1 MDRRYEPTRHRG
13 GEAACRPERGER
25 TARERRDRADACA
38 PRAVVASPSRP
49 RATSDGGWTD
59 LGPGRRGEDGA
70 RGVALP
76 ALLAMPRCFFMAA
89 GRVLGWVL
97 GPRAR
102 RLLAATP
109 VLCCGRSLLLSARF
123 EVVACACMD
132 GWWQVYYEK
141 RKRRQEEKA
150 ASTASASAGSKK
162 ERKGSINNGAHFPL
176 SLRRLSPPPPH
187 TSPLPNTYALSP
199 CPSPTPLS
207 RRRRFFAGYDDEH
220 YDYIV
225 KSGELFNDRY
235 EVSTV
240 IGKGSFGQVV
250 KAYDNQRGDSVAIKI
265 IKSKKP
271 FLQQAKTEIELL
283 QFLNQKDPTDTA
295 CIVRLQEHFMFR
307 GHQCLVFE
315 MLSYNLYDLLRH
327 TTFKGVSLNLIRK
340 FGKQILKALCFL
352 ALRDVSVIHCD
363 LKPENILLRHP
374 KRSAIKLI
382 DFGSSCRDGQT
393 VYSYIQSRFYRS
405 PEVLL
410 GCPYSTAIDMW
421 SLGCILVEMH
431 TGEPIFSGQDEAD
444 QIVKIYELLG
454 PPPTHMIQQGTK
466 GLKHFR
472 RQEQG
477 LGYTLREPPRSL
489 KQRSLN
495 DVLGVETG
503 GPDGR
508 RLNEPVRRRTRPRS
522 HVWRRGRAAQRTVAD
537 IRLVRARVLAIAG
550 SFGHRLPEAQG
561 FDHEDALVR
570 PERAHHALS
579 GHLPLLLRPARVRR
593 GTDGGA
599 VGGDTRVDRRRRIGG
614 RVESTGQRQQSTR
627 PRLRGRGLGWAS
639 AAAGGPWPG
648 RPRSSRV
655 ATGLRG
661 VLL

>member
-1 MDRRYEPTRHRG
+1 MRKLS
-13 GEAACRPERGER
+13 
-25 TARERRDRADACA
+25 
-38 PRAVVASPSRP
+38 V
-49 RATSDGGWTD
+49 
-59 LGPGRRGEDGA
+59 
-70 RGVALP
+70 
-76 ALLAMPRCFFMAA
+76 
-89 GRVLGWVL
+89 
-97 GPRAR
+97 
-102 RLLAATP
+102 
-109 VLCCGRSLLLSARF
+109 SLIDTYKLIN
-123 EVVACACMD
+123 
-132 GWWQVYYEK
+132 QVYYEK

-150 ASTASASAGSKK
+150 ASTASSSGGSKK
-162 ERKGSINNGAHFPL
+162 ERKGSVNN
-176 SLRRLSPPPPH
+176 
-187 TSPLPNTYALSP
+187 
-199 CPSPTPLS
+199 
-207 RRRRFFAGYDDEH
+207 GYDDEH

-225 KSGELFNDRY
+225 KSGEIFNDRY

-250 KAYDNQRGDSVAIKI
+250 KAYDSTRGESVAIKI

-283 QFLNQKDPTDTA
+283 QFLNTKDPTDTA
-295 CIVRLQEHFMFR
+295 CIVRLQEHFMYR

-495 DVLGVETG
+495 EVLGVETG

-508 RLNEPVRRRTRPRS
+508 RLDEPGHSVTDYLKLKDLIMRMLNYDPAERITPFQAISHSFFGQIESAEVQTEAPSSATSAATGPGVGEGASSGEATAPLARAWRPCMVRC
-522 HVWRRGRAAQRTVAD
+522 VCWGWGWGQRA
-537 IRLVRARVLAIAG
+537 RARV
-550 SFGHRLPEAQG
+550 HR
-561 FDHEDALVR
+561 
-570 PERAHHALS
+570 ER
-579 GHLPLLLRPARVRR
+579 RR
-593 GTDGGA
+593 G
-599 VGGDTRVDRRRRIGG
+599 VG
-614 RVESTGQRQQSTR
+614 
-627 PRLRGRGLGWAS
+627 P
-639 AAAGGPWPG
+639 GPWIYV
-648 RPRSSRV
+648 R
-655 ATGLRG
+655 
-661 VLL
+661 

>member
-1 MDRRYEPTRHRG
+1 MAQLHAHLWHTHPDVSPFVPLAQSALVRAMDYAGLAQGRG
-13 GEAACRPERGER
+13 
-25 TARERRDRADACA
+25 
-38 PRAVVASPSRP
+38 
-49 RATSDGGWTD
+49 SD
-59 LGPGRRGEDGA
+59 
-70 RGVALP
+70 
-76 ALLAMPRCFFMAA
+76 
-89 GRVLGWVL
+89 
-97 GPRAR
+97 
-102 RLLAATP
+102 
-109 VLCCGRSLLLSARF
+109 SSARQP
-123 EVVACACMD
+123 ESMQVDSTSGAAPGAPNASCSSAAAAAAAAASGSRSEAGPSGVQPGAYDASMAEPSQRKPPRKHSEAPMRKLSVSLID
-132 GWWQVYYEK
+132 TYKLINQVYYEK

-150 ASTASASAGSKK
+150 ASTASASGGSKK
-162 ERKGSINNGAHFPL
+162 ERKGSINN
-176 SLRRLSPPPPH
+176 
-187 TSPLPNTYALSP
+187 
-199 CPSPTPLS
+199 
-207 RRRRFFAGYDDEH
+207 GYDDEH

-225 KSGELFNDRY
+225 KSGELFNERY

-250 KAYDNQRGDSVAIKI
+250 KAYDNQRGESVAIKI

-382 DFGSSCRDGQT
+382 DFGSSCRDAQT

-410 GCPYSTAIDMW
+410 GCPYSTPIDMW

-477 LGYTLREPPRSL
+477 LGYTLRESPRSL

-508 RLNEPVRRRTRPRS
+508 RLNEPGHSVTDYLKLKDLITKMLHYDPAERITPFQAIS
-522 HVWRRGRAAQRTVAD
+522 HSFFGQIESAEVQTEAPSAAQPGQ
-537 IRLVRARVLAIAG
+537 LPG
-550 SFGHRLPEAQG
+550 PEAAPAQPPLQPGLSQLAASSTSGQG
-561 FDHEDALVR
+561 
-570 PERAHHALS
+570 
-579 GHLPLLLRPARVRR
+579 
-593 GTDGGA
+593 
-599 VGGDTRVDRRRRIGG
+599 
-614 RVESTGQRQQSTR
+614 
-627 PRLRGRGLGWAS
+627 
-639 AAAGGPWPG
+639 
-648 RPRSSRV
+648 
-655 ATGLRG
+655 
-661 VLL
+661 

>member
-1 MDRRYEPTRHRG
+1 MICGLVG
-13 GEAACRPERGER
+13 GMIDDPVARPPRAACR
-25 TARERRDRADACA
+25 
-38 PRAVVASPSRP
+38 
-49 RATSDGGWTD
+49 
-59 LGPGRRGEDGA
+59 
-70 RGVALP
+70 
-76 ALLAMPRCFFMAA
+76 
-89 GRVLGWVL
+89 

-102 RLLAATP
+102 T
-109 VLCCGRSLLLSARF
+109 LCSALLL
-123 EVVACACMD
+123 CALALLHPPLLCTLPLHAPA
-132 GWWQVYYEK
+132 QTLIE
-141 RKRRQEEKA
+141 
-150 ASTASASAGSKK
+150 TASVPRDRSIAG
-162 ERKGSINNGAHFPL
+162 L
-176 SLRRLSPPPPH
+176 S
-187 TSPLPNTYALSP
+187 
-199 CPSPTPLS
+199 
-207 RRRRFFAGYDDEH
+207 FFAGWDDEH

-250 KAYDNQRGDSVAIKI
+250 KAYDNQRGESVAIKI

-454 PPPTHMIQQGTK
+454 PPPAHMIQQGTK

-472 RQEQG
+472 RAAEGPTYQ
-477 LGYTLREPPRSL
+477 LREAPRSL
-489 KQRSLN
+489 KHRSLN
-495 DVLGVETG
+495 EVLGVETG

-508 RLNEPVRRRTRPRS
+508 RLNEPGHSVTDYLKLKDLIMRMLAYDPGERITPFQAISHSFFGQTESAEVQTEAASATAAASSAGAATDGARPRS
-522 HVWRRGRAAQRTVAD
+522 R
-537 IRLVRARVLAIAG
+537 
-550 SFGHRLPEAQG
+550 
-561 FDHEDALVR
+561 
-570 PERAHHALS
+570 
-579 GHLPLLLRPARVRR
+579 
-593 GTDGGA
+593 
-599 VGGDTRVDRRRRIGG
+599 
-614 RVESTGQRQQSTR
+614 
-627 PRLRGRGLGWAS
+627 
-639 AAAGGPWPG
+639 
-648 RPRSSRV
+648 
-655 ATGLRG
+655 
-661 VLL
+661 

>member
-1 MDRRYEPTRHRG
+1 MP
-13 GEAACRPERGER
+13 R
-25 TARERRDRADACA
+25 TPPALALTKCA
-38 PRAVVASPSRP
+38 P
-49 RATSDGGWTD
+49 
-59 LGPGRRGEDGA
+59 
-70 RGVALP
+70 
-76 ALLAMPRCFFMAA
+76 
-89 GRVLGWVL
+89 
-97 GPRAR
+97 
-102 RLLAATP
+102 
-109 VLCCGRSLLLSARF
+109 
-123 EVVACACMD
+123 
-132 GWWQVYYEK
+132 
-141 RKRRQEEKA
+141 
-150 ASTASASAGSKK
+150 
-162 ERKGSINNGAHFPL
+162 
-176 SLRRLSPPPPH
+176 
-187 TSPLPNTYALSP
+187 
-199 CPSPTPLS
+199 S
-207 RRRRFFAGYDDEH
+207 RRSGWDDEN
-220 YDYIV
+220 YDYVV
-225 KSGELFNDRY
+225 KNGELFNDRY
-235 EVSTV
+235 TVSTV

-250 KAYDNQRGDSVAIKI
+250 KALDNTTQEWVAIKI

-283 QFLNQKDPTDTA
+283 QFLNEKDLSDTA
-295 CIVRLQEHFMFR
+295 CIVRLHEHFMFR

-327 TTFKGVSLNLIRK
+327 TNFKGVSLHLIRK

-537 IRLVRARVLAIAG
+537 IRLVRVLAIAG

-593 GTDGGA
+593 GTNGGA

>member
-1 MDRRYEPTRHRG
+1 M
-13 GEAACRPERGER
+13 GEQAQKSGRNVTE
-25 TARERRDRADACA
+25 A
-38 PRAVVASPSRP
+38 P
-49 RATSDGGWTD
+49 
-59 LGPGRRGEDGA
+59 
-70 RGVALP
+70 
-76 ALLAMPRCFFMAA
+76 LLK
-89 GRVLGWVL
+89 
-97 GPRAR
+97 
-102 RLLAATP
+102 
-109 VLCCGRSLLLSARF
+109 LS
-123 EVVACACMD
+123 VNLIDTYKMIN
-132 GWWQVYYEK
+132 QVYYEK
-141 RKRRQEEKA
+141 RKRRQEEKTSNA
-150 ASTASASAGSKK
+150 QQAGQSTKQ
-162 ERKGSINNGAHFPL
+162 RKGS
-176 SLRRLSPPPPH
+176 
-187 TSPLPNTYALSP
+187 
-199 CPSPTPLS
+199 
-207 RRRRFFAGYDDEH
+207 FFNHGWDDEN

-225 KSGELFNDRY
+225 KNGELFNERY
-235 EVSTV
+235 TVSTV

-250 KAYDNQRGDSVAIKI
+250 KALDNQTQEWAAIKI

-283 QFLNQKDPTDTA
+283 QFLNEKDLSDTA
-295 CIVRLQEHFMFR
+295 CIVRLLEHFMFR

-410 GCPYSTAIDMW
+410 GCPYSTPIDMW

-454 PPPTHMIQQGTK
+454 PPPMHMIQQGTK

-477 LGYTLREPPRSL
+477 MGYTLREPPRSL

-508 RLNEPVRRRTRPRS
+508 RLNEPGHSVTDYLKLKDLIMRMLAYDPAERITPFQAIS
-522 HVWRRGRAAQRTVAD
+522 HSFFGQIESAEVQTEAPSAAT
-537 IRLVRARVLAIAG
+537 
-550 SFGHRLPEAQG
+550 
-561 FDHEDALVR
+561 
-570 PERAHHALS
+570 
-579 GHLPLLLRPARVRR
+579 PAS
-593 GTDGGA
+593 T
-599 VGGDTRVDRRRRIGG
+599 GGD
-614 RVESTGQRQQSTR
+614 
-627 PRLRGRGLGWAS
+627 AS
-639 AAAGGPWPG
+639 AAAL
-648 RPRSSRV
+648 SQQ
-655 ATGLRG
+655 A
-661 VLL
+661 

>member
-1 MDRRYEPTRHRG
+1 MGAFAGLSTQPVAAEATQARQAESMQIDSTGAHTAPTHASSAAVPSHQSVAASSHRSQAGPSGSATVGTSYDAQMSDAPQRRPARKHS
-13 GEAACRPERGER
+13 EAPMRK
-25 TARERRDRADACA
+25 
-38 PRAVVASPSRP
+38 
-49 RATSDGGWTD
+49 
-59 LGPGRRGEDGA
+59 
-70 RGVALP
+70 
-76 ALLAMPRCFFMAA
+76 
-89 GRVLGWVL
+89 
-97 GPRAR
+97 
-102 RLLAATP
+102 
-109 VLCCGRSLLLSARF
+109 LS
-123 EVVACACMD
+123 VQLID
-132 GWWQVYYEK
+132 TYKLINQVYYEK

-150 ASTASASAGSKK
+150 ANTASASGGSKK
-162 ERKGSINNGAHFPL
+162 ERKGSINN
-176 SLRRLSPPPPH
+176 
-187 TSPLPNTYALSP
+187 
-199 CPSPTPLS
+199 
-207 RRRRFFAGYDDEH
+207 GYDDEH

-250 KAYDNQRGDSVAIKI
+250 KAYDNQRQENVAIKI

-283 QFLNQKDPTDTA
+283 QFLNQKDPADTA

-307 GHQCLVFE
+307 GHQCLAFE

-410 GCPYSTAIDMW
+410 GCPYSTSIDMW

-444 QIVKIYELLG
+444 QVVKIYELLG

-477 LGYTLREPPRSL
+477 LGYTLREPPRAL
-489 KQRSLN
+489 KERSLSEI
-495 DVLGVETG
+495 LGVETG

-508 RLNEPVRRRTRPRS
+508 RLNEPGHSVTDYLKLKDLIMKMLSYDPAERITPFQAIS
-522 HVWRRGRAAQRTVAD
+522 HSFFGQIESAEVQTEAPGSAVASSQQQQLAAAQVA
-537 IRLVRARVLAIAG
+537 AQAG
-550 SFGHRLPEAQG
+550 AG
-561 FDHEDALVR
+561 
-570 PERAHHALS
+570 
-579 GHLPLLLRPARVRR
+579 
-593 GTDGGA
+593 
-599 VGGDTRVDRRRRIGG
+599 
-614 RVESTGQRQQSTR
+614 
-627 PRLRGRGLGWAS
+627 AS
-639 AAAGGPWPG
+639 AAK
-648 RPRSSRV
+648 SS
-655 ATGLRG
+655 
-661 VLL
+661 

>member
-1 MDRRYEPTRHRG
+1 
-13 GEAACRPERGER
+13 
-25 TARERRDRADACA
+25 
-38 PRAVVASPSRP
+38 
-49 RATSDGGWTD
+49 
-59 LGPGRRGEDGA
+59 
-70 RGVALP
+70 
-76 ALLAMPRCFFMAA
+76 
-89 GRVLGWVL
+89 
-97 GPRAR
+97 
-102 RLLAATP
+102 
-109 VLCCGRSLLLSARF
+109 
-123 EVVACACMD
+123 
-132 GWWQVYYEK
+132 
-141 RKRRQEEKA
+141 
-150 ASTASASAGSKK
+150 
-162 ERKGSINNGAHFPL
+162 
-176 SLRRLSPPPPH
+176 
-187 TSPLPNTYALSP
+187 
-199 CPSPTPLS
+199 
-207 RRRRFFAGYDDEH
+207 
-220 YDYIV
+220 V
-225 KSGELFNDRY
+225 KSGELFNERY

-250 KAYDNQRGDSVAIKI
+250 KAYDNQRGESVAIKI

-283 QFLNQKDPTDTA
+283 QFLNVKDPTDTA

-454 PPPTHMIQQGTK
+454 PPPAHMIQQGTK

-472 RQEQG
+472 RAAEGPTYQ
-477 LGYTLREPPRSL
+477 LREAPRSL

-495 DVLGVETG
+495 EVLGVETG

-508 RLNEPVRRRTRPRS
+508 RLNEPGHSVTDYLKLKDLIMRMLAYDPGERITPFQAISHSFFGQTESAEVQTDGSSATAAASSTAAAADGSRPRS
-522 HVWRRGRAAQRTVAD
+522 R
-537 IRLVRARVLAIAG
+537 
-550 SFGHRLPEAQG
+550 
-561 FDHEDALVR
+561 
-570 PERAHHALS
+570 
-579 GHLPLLLRPARVRR
+579 
-593 GTDGGA
+593 
-599 VGGDTRVDRRRRIGG
+599 
-614 RVESTGQRQQSTR
+614 
-627 PRLRGRGLGWAS
+627 
-639 AAAGGPWPG
+639 
-648 RPRSSRV
+648 
-655 ATGLRG
+655 
-661 VLL
+661 